1 MTDARLAER
10 TTKCREPPRS
20 SPTLLLLG
28 ISAICLL
35 SGCNDLSTLSQAAGP
50 KLTAFRKVVA
60 KYKQSPGDFA
70 SDKERYRYNEEL
82 KAVQDAFVRVPF
94 EVSKNR
100 KEAEAVVRLWQSE
113 QEGAYSGDLSRVLQ
127 IEIESIYSGILDSE

>member
-1 MTDARLAER
+1 MLRHLTRSLFPSALLA
-10 TTKCREPPRS
+10 CSFCGCVPQD
-20 SPTLLLLG
+20 LLDTQ
-28 ISAICLL
+28 IVDI
-35 SGCNDLSTLSQAAGP
+35 GP

-70 SDKERYRYNEEL
+70 SDKERYRYNDEL
-82 KAVQDAFVRVPF
+82 KAVQEAFTGVPL

-113 QEGAYSGDLSRVLQ
+113 LEGKYSGELPRVLQ
-127 IEIESIYSGILDSE
+127 IEIESIYMKILDSD